1 MRVLGRHV
9 LLRRCGLI
17 AGFVL
22 CAIYVNSI
30 WNSWG
35 YGADTCR
42 GFIVVNGTI
51 RIIDIPEDQRHFNLI
66 PKGWHFQT
74 LPSSDPPW
82 YLPGIDRVILN
93 PSQSSRGSFGRIV
106 VIPLWIPLACIAIP
120 TALAYWRDRP
130 RPRGH
135 CQSCG
140 YDLRGSHS
148 GRCPECG
155 TFCDSPRRA

>member
-106 VIPLWIPLACIAIP
+106 VIPLWHRDPDRTGVLA
-120 TALAYWRDRP
+120 
-130 RPRGH
+130 
-135 CQSCG
+135 
-140 YDLRGSHS
+140 
-148 GRCPECG
+148 
-155 TFCDSPRRA
+155 